1 MSTVVDHLFTNRI
14 VKANPALQDEAIK
27 AGLLVFG
34 FATVATAA
42 IGTQFFQ
49 MDRMVAGITAGSGG
63 LMLASA
69 ATERDA
75 FIALLAIGAITGT
88 TVATVQAFRDGRFF
102 VHLDLVELLKLGMQA
117 MKGQTV
123 SN

>member
-1 MSTVVDHLFTNRI
+1 MTKPTVMDHLFTDRVVNASQTLKDNA
-14 VKANPALQDEAIK
+14 VKV
-27 AGLLVFG
+27 GLLVFG
-34 FATVATAA
+34 FATVAAAA

-69 ATERDA
+69 LTERDA
-75 FIALLAIGAITGT
+75 FISLLAIGAITGT

-117 MKGQTV
+117 WSK
-123 SN
+123 